1 MGNQTVRTLLVMIG
15 LIVALLIT
23 TPSSAQLVWQDDF
36 EDRNL
41 EGWTVSYGDF
51 TAENGTLT
59 FEDPLG
65 MGRVYHP
72 STGAYGSWSFDIF
85 GKFWNV
91 KFIATSAN
99 GYGFGTPNTSG
110 YGFGTKLDR
119 FGPGFEFHKILN
131 GSAETIGKYDADI
144 PDDWYHVNITRNT
157 EGHFEVYVDRDLVMQ
172 ETDASVMT
180 SSFFIF
186 RASVNG
192 IAIDNIEVV
201 TERYTPEYPI
211 ELIIGIP
218 ATVVVLLV
226 LVGFRYRRQVT
237 VIDG

>member
-1 MGNQTVRTLLVMIG
+1 MGNTAILAVLAMFCILVAS
-15 LIVALLIT
+15 LFP

-51 TAENGTLT
+51 TVENGTLT
-59 FEDPLG
+59 FEEIERQP

-85 GKFWNV
+85 GKFWHV
-91 KFIATSAN
+91 DFIADSDFLTYIY
-99 GYGFGTPNTSG
+99 GYV
-110 YGFGTKLDR
+110 FGTKLDPE
-119 FGPGFEFHKILN
+119 PGFEFYKILN
-131 GSAETIGKYDADI
+131 ASVETIGKYDADI
-144 PDDWYHVNITRNT
+144 SDDWHHVNITRNT
-157 EGHFEVYVDRDLVMQ
+157 EGHFEVYIDRELVMQ
-172 ETDASVMT
+172 GTDASIMT
-180 SSFFIF
+180 SSFFIYHT
-186 RASVNG
+186 RMNG
-192 IAIDNIEVV
+192 SAIDNIEVV
-201 TERYTPEYPI
+201 TERYTPDYPI

>member
-1 MGNQTVRTLLVMIG
+1 MGNTAILAVLGMFCILVAS
-15 LIVALLIT
+15 LFP

-41 EGWTVSYGDF
+41 EGWTVIYGDF
-51 TAENGTLT
+51 TVENGTLT
-59 FEDPLG
+59 LEDPLP
-65 MGRVYHP
+65 MGKVYHP

-85 GKFWNV
+85 GELWHV
-91 KFIATSAN
+91 WFIATNAW
-99 GYGFGTPNTSG
+99 GGNTSG
-110 YGFGTKLDR
+110 YSLGTRLDGFGLVFK
-119 FGPGFEFHKILN
+119 FYKILN
-131 GSAETIGKYDADI
+131 GSVETIDTYDADI
-144 PDDWYHVNITRNT
+144 PDGWYHVNITRNT
-157 EGHFEVYVDRDLVMQ
+157 EGHFEVYVDRELVMQ

-180 SSFFIF
+180 SSFFSF
-186 RASVNG
+186 WALMNG

-226 LVGFRYRRQVT
+226 LVAFRYRRQVT

>member
-1 MGNQTVRTLLVMIG
+1 M
-15 LIVALLIT
+15 
-23 TPSSAQLVWQDDF
+23 
-36 EDRNL
+36 
-41 EGWTVSYGDF
+41 SYGDF
-51 TAENGTLT
+51 TVENGTLT
-59 FEDPLG
+59 LEETEPFPTG
-65 MGRVYHP
+65 MVYHP

-85 GKFWNV
+85 GEFWRV
-91 KFIATSAN
+91 EFIATSA
-99 GYGFGTPNTSG
+99 YGGNMSG

-119 FGPGFEFHKILN
+119 FGPGFILQKILN
-131 GSAETIGKYDADI
+131 ASVEQIGKYDADI
-144 PDDWYHVNITRNT
+144 SDDWYHVNITRNT
-157 EGHFEVYVDRDLVMQ
+157 EGHFEVYVDRELVMQ

-180 SSFFIF
+180 SSFFIY
-186 RASVNG
+186 RTSMNG
-192 IAIDNIEVV
+192 SAIDNIEVV